1 MAISPKKKVAGGG
14 DRGQNIQVF
23 VRCRPLNNAEKDARS
38 FSVVDCPNS
47 REVTVKVKSL
57 SNHQTKTFQFDKV
70 FGVQSKQIEVY
81 RAVVE
86 PLILQVT
93 FYFRFRFLAFNFGS
107 KLGSRIKEGP

>member
-1 MAISPKKKVAGGG
+1 MAISPRKKVAGGG

-23 VRCRPLNNAEKDARS
+23 VRCRPLNGVEKDARS
-38 FSVVDCPNS
+38 YSVVDCPNS
-47 REVTVKVKSL
+47 REVTVKEKSL

-93 FYFRFRFLAFNFGS
+93 FFSILYFMMTNLRLS
-107 KLGSRIKEGP
+107 KIFMC